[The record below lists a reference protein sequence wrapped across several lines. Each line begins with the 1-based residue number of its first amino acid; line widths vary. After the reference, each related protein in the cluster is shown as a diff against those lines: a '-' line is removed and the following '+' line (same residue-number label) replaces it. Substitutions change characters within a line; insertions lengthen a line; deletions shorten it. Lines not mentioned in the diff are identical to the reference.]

1 MMTCLR
7 CRLAVGAAVSVLLC
21 ASANSQEASKTAAE
35 FRVMPEVACQTM
47 AGFGAG
53 VCEGTLQEIEA
64 LKQKDRQR
72 LYDLVYGDDGLGLNI
87 VRIHISATAQPL
99 AADAPLRK
107 QGLRYDW
114 QHDVR
119 TQNVYK
125 AVAPALKRGRM
136 IVYAVPFSPPARWKS
151 NKQLTPGGSVAR
163 ENYREYAEY
172 LADFADYYRKVHGVT
187 IDVLSLQ
194 NEPDVTAPWD
204 SCRWTGRD
212 LAEFLKVL
220 APLFQERR
228 LATTFMLPEGTS
240 WRSTCML
247 AASVLDDAEA
257 RRLVTILAS
266 HSYQSD
272 TAGDMGR
279 ELLRGASERYKLPVW
294 MSEMCLMWTP
304 DDPGMDAALK
314 IAGMMHDDIVRGG
327 AAAWIY
333 CFVIF
338 TPKFPGSMGVLS
350 PVTPAG
356 ELVVPKRFWAMA
368 NYSRFVRPGWKRI
381 GVEGSALPSSAF
393 VSPDGD
399 RLAIVAINPGG
410 KERSAS
416 YDLGHWAVSSVE
428 TYTTSSTADLK
439 SSAVQPGEQRS
450 LAVTLPPRSI
460 TTIVG
465 KLRRR
470 DAAKRSPAGE
480 DGDSDHRRAP

>member
-1 MMTCLR
+1 MMTRLH
-7 CRLAVGAAVSVLLC
+7 CRFIVGAAAAVLLC
-21 ASANSQEASKTAAE
+21 ASAYSQEMSKTTAA

-47 AGFGAG
+47 VGFGAG
-53 VCEGTLQEIEA
+53 MCEGTLQEIEA

-72 LYDLVYGDDGLGLNI
+72 IYDLVYGDDGLRLNI

-114 QHDVR
+114 QHDIR

-125 AVAPALKRGRM
+125 AVAPALKRGGM

-151 NKQLTPGGSVAR
+151 NNQLTLGGSVAR
-163 ENYREYAEY
+163 EQYREYAEY
-172 LADFADYYRKVHGVT
+172 LADFVDYYRKMHGVT

-204 SCRWTGRD
+204 SCRWTGKE

-220 APLFQERR
+220 APVFQERR
-228 LATTFMLPEGTS
+228 LATAFMLPEGTS

-247 AASVLDDAEA
+247 AAPALDDPET
-257 RRLVTILAS
+257 RRLVGILAS

-272 TAGDMGR
+272 TAGDLGR

-314 IAGMMHDDIVRGG
+314 IAGMIHDDIVRGG

-350 PVTPAG
+350 PVTAAG

-381 GVEGSALPSSAF
+381 RVEGSALPSSAF

-399 RLAIVAINPGG
+399 RVAIVAINPGD
-410 KERSAS
+410 KERSAT
-416 YDLGHWAVSSVE
+416 YDFGDRTVSSIE
-428 TYTTSSTADLK
+428 TYTTSNSADLK
-439 SSAVQPGEQRS
+439 SSPLQPGERQS

-465 KLRRR
+465 SLRSRNT
-470 DAAKRSPAGE
+470 AK
-480 DGDSDHRRAP
+480 